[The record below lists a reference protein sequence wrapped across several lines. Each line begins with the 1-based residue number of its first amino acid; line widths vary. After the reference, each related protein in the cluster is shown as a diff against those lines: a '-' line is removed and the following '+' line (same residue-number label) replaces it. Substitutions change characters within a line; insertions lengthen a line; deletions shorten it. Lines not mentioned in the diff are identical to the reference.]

1 MNTLGQIL
9 LVHVAIYLFVCL
21 FVFNLLML
29 MLGNRPIWDLV
40 VG

>member
-1 MNTLGQIL
+1 MNTVGQSL
-9 LVHVAIYLFVCL
+9 LVHVAIYLFVSL

-29 MLGNRPIWDLV
+29 MLGTLPVWDLV